1 MILVDTSVWIDFL
14 TGSRSSHKKLLHTLL
29 EEEEDLCLTEIIVT
43 EILQGIRSDAEHRKV
58 GTFLQGFTIYS
69 LSGMPSYLHAARV
82 YRKCRKR
89 GYTVRSTIDCMIAVV
104 ALENRIALLAKDR
117 DFQSIAKVEPLVL
130 VEV

>member
-14 TGSRSSHKKLLHTLL
+14 TGTRSSHRRLLHTLL
-29 EEEEDLCLTEIIVT
+29 EEEQDLCLTEIIVT
-43 EILQGIRSDAEHRKV
+43 EILQGIKRDAEYRKI
-58 GTFLQGFTIYS
+58 GSFFKEFPIFS
-69 LSGMPSYLHAARV
+69 LDGLPSFLHAARI

-104 ALENRIALLAKDR
+104 AVENRIALLAKDR
-117 DFQSIAKVEPLVL
+117 DFQSIAEVEPLVL

>member
-14 TGSRSSHKKLLHTLL
+14 TGTRSSHRKLLHTLL
-29 EEEEDLCLTEIIVT
+29 EEEQDLCLTEIIVT
-43 EILQGIRSDAEHRKV
+43 EILQGIKRDVEYKKIGS
-58 GTFLQGFTIYS
+58 FLKEFPIFS
-69 LSGMPSYLHAARV
+69 LDGLPSFLHAARI

-104 ALENRIALLAKDR
+104 AVENRIALLAKDR
-117 DFQSIAKVEPLVL
+117 DFQSIAEVEPLVL

>member
-14 TGSRSSHKKLLHTLL
+14 TGSRSSHRRLLHTLL
-29 EEEEDLCLTEIIVT
+29 EEEQDLCLTEIIFT
-43 EILQGIRSDAEHRKV
+43 EILQGIRPDAEFNKV
-58 GTFLQGFTIYS
+58 RAYLKEFPIYS
-69 LSGMPSYLHAARV
+69 LDGLPSFLHAARI
-82 YRKCRKR
+82 YRKCKKA
-89 GYTVRSTIDCMIAVV
+89 GFTIRSTIDCMIAVV